1 MRSPMSVLIALI
13 ENALLILDCAAQ
25 QGNSISQTTF
35 QNNLPSQN
43 QNQNLYINDSPNEQN
58 TIKSAGNESPK
69 HSFVQPIKK
78 DNSKSEILTRDPSP
92 FQPEKADTEH
102 QDSITQ
108 SFDTIQ
114 PIELNRSASHDSNNK
129 DRKESRGSDRSK
141 KKSSW
146 YNVFYSTYKSRSE
159 QLKRYFKD
167 LPSDERLIGDVSA
180 VVKGK
185 TAKVIPNAILIST
198 ESEKLFFT
206 TFATRDKA
214 FMMLFRVWQNALM
227 DQTMSTQEV
236 WQWVHTAYGDELGLT
251 SEDEDYNYIPPANSF
266 EDKIYPIERLSADSL
281 SEPQVFGGGSG
292 SGNHEKGANE
302 LGSSATDSTNK
313 SQGSVPSQNVM
324 VPELYLKALGN
335 GLFKIC
341 INRFTRLRNYYD
353 LAFQKKAKR
362 KACDHSRAFIAEN
375 TPSPL
380 QIGEDA
386 LPTDLSDTSTESDIN
401 PNGEKIMTSCSSTHE
416 GRHVISIILP
426 MHVDQLFTLM
436 FTNSKFFFEFHT
448 MRQSSDIHASTWHQS
463 PESGEKIRTIN
474 MVVTLGQA
482 LAPKSAHVHQT
493 QVMLP
498 CSVSGQLYSIDDEI
512 VNNGIPYADSFYILM
527 HYCLEKVSEKE
538 SSLNIYGQL
547 KYKKSV
553 WGFVKNLIE
562 KTTWS
567 NIKDHNDALVKA
579 LLAECDGEMPKGRKG
594 RRRHRAISSNPV
606 LLPVDHLPSSTR
618 SPSYKPVTRKRE
630 PENRDN
636 ILLGIVLAI
645 LVFLVFLNGL
655 LYYKLWLL
663 EDFTQRSSYN
673 FWQADVDILSDPPKS
688 HEEWLKVLRF
698 QENVHKLE
706 VDKWQRVLQS
716 AVDLLKKAEESLG
729 GLQKTIKSPYEAMKK
744 SKQEL

>member
-1 MRSPMSVLIALI
+1 MRSPMS
-13 ENALLILDCAAQ
+13 DCAAQ

-102 QDSITQ
+102 QDSVTQ

-313 SQGSVPSQNVM
+313 SQGSVPSQN
-324 VPELYLKALGN
+324 
-335 GLFKIC
+335 
-341 INRFTRLRNYYD
+341 
-353 LAFQKKAKR
+353 
-362 KACDHSRAFIAEN
+362 AFIAEN